1 MARSQAFR
9 SVSALS
15 AWKVIAILGFAL
27 IAPVTLPA
35 GGAERRPIELRRR
48 QSLQDPWLLSEG
60 GVLQCAPRSV
70 APALV
75 AVQPGQPL
83 RVMRGW
89 LSPTGRHWLHVES
102 ASSPMTGPIR
112 GWLAVS

>member
-1 MARSQAFR
+1 M
-9 SVSALS
+9 
-15 AWKVIAILGFAL
+15 AILGFAL
-27 IAPVTLPA
+27 IAPATLPA

-48 QSLQDPWLLSEG
+48 QSHQDPWLLSEG

-75 AVQPGQPL
+75 PVQPGQPL
-83 RVMRGW
+83 RVMRSW
-89 LSPTGRHWLHVES
+89 LSPTGRHWLHVEA
-102 ASSPMTGPIR
+102 ASLRTAGPIR